1 MKMSKEHPD
10 NMIIVWDPLVR
21 VFHWSLVCC
30 FTLAYL
36 LEGDWLK
43 LHVHAGYT
51 AALLVLFRILWG
63 FIGFGFALFSEFIVS
78 PSRIL
83 AYLQQLGA
91 REAKRYV
98 GHNPAGAIM
107 IVALFCLVL
116 TTAFTGMCLFAMEG
130 SGPLAAT
137 AVLGWSGSLLEEIHE
152 LSANATLL
160 LIIIHVAGVI
170 FSSRLHKE
178 NLAVAMFTGRKRK
191 AKRKSRQ

>member
-1 MKMSKEHPD
+1 MM
-10 NMIIVWDPLVR
+10 VWDPLVR
-21 VFHWSLVCC
+21 VFHWLLVCS

-51 AALLVLFRILWG
+51 VALLVLFRILWG
-63 FIGFGFALFSEFIVS
+63 FIGFGFARFSEFVVR
-78 PSRIL
+78 PRETL
-83 AYLQQLGA
+83 DYLQQLGA
-91 REAKRYV
+91 RTAKRFV

-107 IVALFCLVL
+107 IVTLFCFLL
-116 TTAFTGMCLFAMEG
+116 ATAFTGMCLFAMEG

-137 AVLGWSGSLLEEIHE
+137 VVAHWPGSLLEELHD
-152 LSANATLL
+152 LSAHITLL

-178 NLAVAMFTGRKRK
+178 NLVAAMFTGRKRMSK
-191 AKRKSRQ
+191 